1 MKEDTKQDP
10 SRVARTTDK
19 FDRVLRRHV
28 RRLLEVSDSDNLPPY
43 NLNMIA
49 CLLVLAEREKEM
61 TDFPDSPLKRYT
73 RETFLKDLDEI
84 GIDPNESVMVEIQ
97 NLTQTG
103 YIAVTGNEEY
113 QIRESA
119 TRLLSM
125 LDTVFP
131 TLPGLSLV
139 AYILQAI
146 EEVLSGRKEMIL
158 AIRQF
163 DETLLTRGESV
174 SKQRID
180 ALRRQRVVAA
190 AIKKSDPALQKQRET
205 YLEKLKA
212 FRSRQRNQSADAA
225 VVLSSGNG
233 TKFEIREIF
242 PKAPEPEPREPEP
255 HEPEPGDST
264 VDCAAT
270 VQSILP
276 PAPSEII
283 ESVAVPDTPE
293 ETIGTGR
300 TSTADSPAVD
310 PPADP
315 PREPVAPPLTSVKEE
330 QECNEVDDSQEDAS
344 IEDLIAKKIQAFEK
358 QLAMTCPVCKEG
370 KILTD
375 ITEKGKTYY
384 YCSNKACGLVSW
396 GKPHH
401 MACPLCENPFLIEF
415 QQRDAGVGLKCP
427 RATCSFQHLDFDG
440 KTLSSL
446 TRATGSEGVRKVVV
460 RKKTGAPGTQRRLV
474 RRKK

>member
-1 MKEDTKQDP
+1 MKEDSKQDR
-10 SRVARTTDK
+10 SRVARTTGK

-43 NLNMIA
+43 SLNMIA
-49 CLLVLAEREKEM
+49 CLLVLAEREKELA
-61 TDFPDSPLKRYT
+61 DFPGSPLKRYT

-84 GIDPNESVMVEIQ
+84 GIDPDENVMVEIQ
-97 NLTQTG
+97 NLTQAG

-113 QIRESA
+113 QVRESA

-125 LDTVFP
+125 LDAIFP

-180 ALRRQRVVAA
+180 ALRRQRVAA
-190 AIKKSDPALQKQRET
+190 SAVKRSDPALQKQRET

-212 FRSRQRNQSADAA
+212 FRSKQRDQAADTA
-225 VVLSSGNG
+225 VVLSSGST

-242 PKAPEPEPREPEP
+242 PKAPEPVEPEP
-255 HEPEPGDST
+255 EPEDS
-264 VDCAAT
+264 AIAT
-270 VQSILP
+270 TATLETIDIP
-276 PAPSEII
+276 PEPSEIM
-283 ESVAVPDTPE
+283 EPAAVPDAPGK
-293 ETIGTGR
+293 TIGNEQ
-300 TSTADSPAVD
+300 TSPVD
-310 PPADP
+310 PPL
-315 PREPVAPPLTSVKEE
+315 EPVGNAIPSAGKENQEYDDDPQADAP
-330 QECNEVDDSQEDAS
+330 
-344 IEDLIAKKIQAFEK
+344 IEDLIAKKIQAFEA

-370 KILTD
+370 KIRKD
-375 ITEKGKTYY
+375 ITEKGKAFY

-401 MACPLCENPFLIEF
+401 MACPFCENPFLIEF
-415 QQRDAGVGLKCP
+415 QQKDDGVGLKCP
-427 RATCSFQHLDFDG
+427 RATCSYQHLNFDG
-440 KTLSSL
+440 KTVSSPSGV
-446 TRATGSEGVRKVVV
+446 AGSEAVRKVLV
-460 RKKTGAPGTQRRLV
+460 RKKTGAAPGTQRRVV